1 MFYSKK
7 LIKFKE
13 IKHCFFSRRGGFS
26 KGLFSTLNCGKGS
39 GDSKKNIIKNLRY
52 VSKKMNVKYNDL
64 VLMHQTHSNKVIEI
78 KKIRKKI
85 FSDAIITK
93 TKGLALGVLTAD
105 CVPILLYDVENKII
119 GCIHAG
125 WRGAFS
131 GIIKKTVTKIRKLN
145 SKNKIYASVGPCIN
159 KKSYEV
165 DLSFYKK
172 FISKTLKNKKYFSKK
187 NKKKMFFDLRKF
199 VDDKLFEAK
208 VLIDHVNRD
217 TYKEAN
223 NFFSYR
229 RSKKLNQKDYGRCI
243 SVIKIN

>member
-13 IKHCFFSRRGGFS
+13 IKHCFFSRRGGYS

-78 KKIRKKI
+78 KEIRKKI

-172 FISKTLKNKKYFSKK
+172 FISKTLKNKK
-187 NKKKMFFDLRKF
+187 
-199 VDDKLFEAK
+199 
-208 VLIDHVNRD
+208 
-217 TYKEAN
+217 
-223 NFFSYR
+223 
-229 RSKKLNQKDYGRCI
+229 
-243 SVIKIN
+243 